1 MATVTQK
8 SELTLVELAKRLDP
22 KGVVV
27 EIAEVLEEEN
37 EILDDLKYIEA
48 NDVTQHTSTIRKL
61 LPSGSFPGIGGYVA
75 PEVSNARQTVE
86 KIGMLEAYSQVPVK
100 LVKLS
105 SDPARTRKDEDKAFL
120 QGLAITMAETFIYGK
135 PSEAG
140 AFPGLAERYNSL
152 SQANVT
158 SGGGVEADSK
168 TSIWIVQHDL
178 SLFHAVYPRG
188 SKIGLAVDDLGESTD
203 VNADGEMRQ
212 VYRSHFSWDM
222 GIVVRDE
229 RAVQRIANI
238 IVTDSSASFSAF
250 DDLMIRALR
259 RMPKRGK
266 GAVIYANRDMMGM
279 FDILAKDKSNVAYG
293 SSEVFGR
300 EVTTF
305 RGVPIRMVEAIT
317 SAEDLVA

>member
-1 MATVTQK
+1 MGTVTQK

-22 KGVVV
+22 KGMIA

-37 EILDDLKYIEA
+37 EILDDLKFIEA
-48 NDVTQHTSTIRKL
+48 NDTTQHTTTIRKL

-86 KIGMLEAYSQVPVK
+86 KIGMLEAYSQVPTK

-105 SDPARTRKDEDKAFL
+105 GNPKQTRKDEDKAFL
-120 QGLAITMAETFIYGK
+120 SGLAITMAETLIYGK

-140 AFPGLAERYNSL
+140 AFPGLAERFNAL
-152 SQANVT
+152 ALANVV
-158 SGGGVEADSK
+158 SGGGAGGDSK
-168 TSIWIVQHDL
+168 TSIWVVQHDL

-188 SKIGLAVDDLGESTD
+188 SKIGLAVEDLGESTD
-203 VNADGEMRQ
+203 VNSDGEMRQ
-212 VYRSHFSWDM
+212 VYRSHFTWDM
-222 GIVVRDE
+222 GTVIRDE

-238 IVTDSSASFSAF
+238 KVVDASSSFSAF
-250 DDLMIRALR
+250 DDLLIRALR

-300 EVTTF
+300 EVTTY

-317 SAEDLVA
+317 SAEDLVS

>member
-22 KGVVV
+22 KGVVA

>member
-22 KGVVV
+22 KGVVA

-75 PEVSNARQTVE
+75 PEVSNARQIVE

-140 AFPGLAERYNSL
+140 AFTGLAERYNSL
-152 SQANVT
+152 SKENVAD
-158 SGGGVEADSK
+158 GGGAEADSK

-203 VNADGEMRQ
+203 VNSDGEMRQ
-212 VYRSHFSWDM
+212 VYRSHFTWDM

-317 SAEDLVA
+317 SAEDLVV